1 MLMIRLHFID
11 SIDLLAIDDIDEAM
25 QHNLALNYVYLMQRL
40 YQFSM
45 KESDLVFTQQVS
57 LMASLPSRR
66 DRPILDCCHEG

>member
-1 MLMIRLHFID
+1 MIRLHFID